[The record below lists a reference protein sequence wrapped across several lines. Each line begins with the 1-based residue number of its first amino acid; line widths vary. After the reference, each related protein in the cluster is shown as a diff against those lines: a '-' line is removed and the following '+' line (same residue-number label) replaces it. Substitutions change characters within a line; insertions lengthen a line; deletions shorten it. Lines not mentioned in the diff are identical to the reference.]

1 MQDFLNLILDPKT
14 GVVAVLAFM
23 WWKDRARADKLEA
36 EKSAL
41 IERTLDALHTA
52 AIAISSITATVE
64 EVKNLLSLALQNI
77 RRDNSK

>member
-1 MQDFLNLILDPKT
+1 MQDFLTIILDPKT

-52 AIAISSITATVE
+52 AIAITAVTATVE
-64 EVKNLLSLALQNI
+64 EVKGLLSLSLSNL
-77 RRDNSK
+77 RRDNGK